1 MVKVIEERRREEY
14 ETNNVK
20 KFFTLLWIIN
30 KKLL

>member
-20 KFFTLLWIIN
+20 KIFTILWIIN

>member
-14 ETNNVK
+14 ETNIVK
-20 KFFTLLWIIN
+20 KFFTILWIIN